1 MKRRDPLATIA
12 AEPLP
17 DLDPAYLVA
26 RERLAAGKPLDNP
39 IPRRKYGRTDEELS
53 VIGFGGMV
61 VKDVTTKQAAT
72 FVAEAVDHG
81 ITYFDVAP
89 FYGNAEQRLG
99 PALKPYRQ
107 DCFLACKTLERD
119 AAGAAKELKQSLKLL
134 KTDHF
139 DLYQLHAL
147 TDVEEVEQAFGPG
160 GAMET
165 FLKAQKDGKIRYIG
179 FSAHSEEAAH
189 AAMDRFDFDS
199 ILFPLSFTAWL
210 KGKFG
215 PSVYKRAKK
224 AGQGILAQKA
234 MMHQNWPKDM
244 KESERPWQK
253 AWYEPF
259 DEIDKAAL
267 GLRFTLHLPVDAL
280 IPPGHWELFKLALD
294 LAQAGALVPL
304 SENERKLIRRIARE
318 SDPLFPLHE

>member
-1 MKRRDPLATIA
+1 
-12 AEPLP
+12 
-17 DLDPAYLVA
+17 
-26 RERLAAGKPLDNP
+26 
-39 IPRRKYGRTDEELS
+39 
-53 VIGFGGMV
+53 MV

-72 FVAEAVDHG
+72 FVAQAVDRG
-81 ITYFDVAP
+81 INYFDVAP

-119 AAGAAKELKQSLKLL
+119 ATGAAKELKQSLKLL

-199 ILFPLSFTAWL
+199 ILFPLSFTAWV

-215 PSVYKRAKK
+215 PSVYRRAKK
-224 AGQGILAQKA
+224 AGQGILALKA
-234 MMHQNWPKDM
+234 MMHGNWPKDT

-259 DEIDKAAL
+259 DEIDRAAL

-304 SENERKLIRRIARE
+304 SENEQKLIRRIARK

>member
-1 MKRRDPLATIA
+1 MKSREATA
-12 AEPLP
+12 AATETLP
-17 DLDPAYLVA
+17 GLDPRYLAA
-26 RERLAAGKPLDNP
+26 REKLAAGKAHQKP
-39 IPRRKYGRTDEELS
+39 IPKRKYGRTEERLS
-53 VIGFGGMV
+53 IIGFGGMV
-61 VKDVTTKQAAT
+61 VKDVRPKEAAS
-72 FVAEAVDHG
+72 FVAEAVDRG
-81 ITYFDVAP
+81 INYFDVAP
-89 FYGNAEQRLG
+89 FYGNAQERLG

-107 DCFLACKTLERD
+107 KCFLACKTLERD
-119 AAGAAKELKQSLKLL
+119 AAGAAEELKQSLKLL

-147 TDVEEVEQAFGPG
+147 TEVDEVEEAFGPG

-165 FLKAQKDGKIRYIG
+165 FLKAKEDGEIRYIG

-199 ILFPLSFTAWL
+199 ILFPLSFPSWI

-215 PSVYKRAKK
+215 PSVYERAKRT
-224 AGQGILAQKA
+224 GMGILALKA
-234 MMHQNWPKDM
+234 MMHGHWPKDI
-244 KESERPWQK
+244 KESERRWNK

-259 DEIDKAAL
+259 DDIDKAAL
-267 GLRFTLHLPVDAL
+267 GLRFTLHLPVTAL
-280 IPPGHWELFKLALD
+280 IPPGHWELFTVALD

-304 SENERKLIRRIARE
+304 NENEQKIIKRIARK

>member
-1 MKRRDPLATIA
+1 MKRRDPLTTVATA
-12 AEPLP
+12 ALP
-17 DLDPAYLVA
+17 DLDPAYL
-26 RERLAAGKPLDNP
+26 AANEKLTTGKPLDAP
-39 IPRRKYGRTDEELS
+39 IPRRQYGRTEEQLS

-61 VKDVTTKQAAT
+61 VQDVTPKEAKK
-72 FVAEAVDHG
+72 FVAYAVDQG
-81 ITYFDVAP
+81 INYFDVAP
-89 FYGNAEQRLG
+89 FYGNAQQRLG

-107 DCFLACKTLERD
+107 NCFLACKTLERD
-119 AAGAAKELKQSLKLL
+119 AAGAKRELEESLRLL

-147 TDVEEVEQAFGPG
+147 TDVEEVEEAFGPG

-189 AAMDRFDFDS
+189 AAMDRFGFDS
-199 ILFPLSFTAWL
+199 ILFPLSFTAWI

-224 AGQGILAQKA
+224 AGMGVLALKA
-234 MMHQNWPKDM
+234 MMHGNWPKDM
-244 KESERPWQK
+244 KESERPWEK

-259 DEIDKAAL
+259 DDIDKAAL
-267 GLRFTLHLPVDAL
+267 GLRFTLHLPVTAL
-280 IPPGHWELFKLALD
+280 IPPGHWELFELAVKLAR
-294 LAQAGALVPL
+294 AGALVPL
-304 SENERKLIRRIARE
+304 NANEQKLIRQIARK

>member
-1 MKRRDPLATIA
+1 MKHRDPFATVA
-12 AEPLP
+12 TAPLP
-17 DLDPAYLVA
+17 GLDPAYLAA
-26 RERLAAGKPLDNP
+26 RERLAAGKSLQEP
-39 IPRRKYGRTDEELS
+39 IPRRPYGRTDERLS

-61 VKDVTTKQAAT
+61 VKEVSTKQAAN
-72 FVAEAVDHG
+72 FVAGAVDQG
-81 ITYFDVAP
+81 INYFDVAP
-89 FYGNAEQRLG
+89 FYGNAQQRLG

-107 DCFLACKTLERD
+107 NCFLACKTLERD
-119 AAGAAKELKQSLKLL
+119 AAGAANELKRSLQLL

-165 FLKAQKDGKIRYIG
+165 FLKGRKDGTIRYIG

-189 AAMDRFDFDS
+189 AAMDQFDFDS
-199 ILFPLSFTAWL
+199 ILFPLSFTAWI

-224 AGQGILAQKA
+224 AGQGILALKA
-234 MMHQNWPKDM
+234 MMHQNWPNDI
-244 KESERPWQK
+244 KESERPWEK

-259 DEIDKAAL
+259 DDIDRAAL
-267 GLRFTLHLPVDAL
+267 GLRFTLHLPVTAL
-280 IPPGHWELFKLALD
+280 IPPGHWELLDLALKLAL
-294 LAQAGALVPL
+294 AGALVPL
-304 SENERKLIRRIARE
+304 NANEQKLIRRIARK

>member
-1 MKRRDPLATIA
+1 MKHRDAAAT
-12 AEPLP
+12 ETMPG
-17 DLDPAYLVA
+17 LDPAYLAA
-26 RERLAAGKPLDNP
+26 RERLMAGKPLRKP
-39 IPRRKYGRTDEELS
+39 IPRRQYGRTKEKLS

-61 VKDVTTKQAAT
+61 VKNVTPKEAAN
-72 FVAEAVDHG
+72 FVAEAVDRG
-81 ITYFDVAP
+81 INYFDVAP
-89 FYGNAEQRLG
+89 FYGNAQERLG

-107 DCFLACKTLERD
+107 ECFLACKTLERD
-119 AAGAAKELKQSLKLL
+119 AAGAAKELKESLRLL
-134 KTDHF
+134 RTDHF

-147 TDVEEVEQAFGPG
+147 TDVEEVEEAFGLG

-199 ILFPLSFTAWL
+199 TLFPLSFTTWI

-224 AGQGILAQKA
+224 AGMGILALKA
-234 MMHQNWPKDM
+234 MMHGNWPKEM

-259 DEIDKAAL
+259 DDIDRAAL
-267 GLRFTLHLPVDAL
+267 GLRFTLHLPMDSL
-280 IPPGHWELFKLALD
+280 IPPGHWELFKMALD

-304 SENERKLIRRIARE
+304 NEDEQKIIKKIARK